1 MKVIAY
7 YLPQFHQIPE
17 NDRWW
22 GKGFTEWTNVKKA
35 KPLFRN
41 HYQPRIP
48 LEGYYSL
55 DDRKTLAHQA
65 DLMKKYHISGMAF
78 YHYWF
83 EGKMLLEKPVYNLLK
98 WTDIQMPF
106 MFFWANHSWIR
117 SWNGTSELLM
127 KQSYGRK
134 KDWKQHFM
142 YFLPYFMDPRYIRM
156 NGKPA
161 VGVYNAA
168 DIPDFDSMI
177 ECWEG
182 FAKENGLK
190 GIYIIETMMGDRPD
204 AVGKR
209 TDALTLRAPNIA
221 TRDMFSNKLFYKII
235 KYPVLQKMIPAFYPY
250 RYSYEAVKRRLLN
263 ISKNF
268 QSDKDIIFGDFVDW
282 DNTCR
287 HGKRGSVA
295 VGQSPEQFRYYFSE
309 LCKIGKER
317 NVEYI
322 FMNAWNEWA
331 EGMYL
336 EPDQKNRFAYL
347 EAICEV
353 IAD

>member
-1 MKVIAY
+1 
-7 YLPQFHQIPE
+7 
-17 NDRWW
+17 
-22 GKGFTEWTNVKKA
+22 
-35 KPLFRN
+35 
-41 HYQPRIP
+41 
-48 LEGYYSL
+48 
-55 DDRKTLAHQA
+55 
-65 DLMKKYHISGMAF
+65 
-78 YHYWF
+78 
-83 EGKMLLEKPVYNLLK
+83 MLLEKPVYNLLK